1 MKSKYLPLAGMLII
15 GILGASGSTA
25 AAIIDNSI
33 SDANIAKIS
42 RITEINNN
50 IQIEAIGKF
59 ADEDAIEAAIGGNDI
74 NSIRIE
80 KSEISGASLIAI
92 ANIINGDIQAD
103 LIDAEI
109 TKIAA

>member
-1 MKSKYLPLAGMLII
+1 MKSRYLPSAGLLII

-33 SDANIAKIS
+33 SDANIAKIA
-42 RITEINNN
+42 RIAEIND
-50 IQIEAIGKF
+50 IQIEAIRKF
-59 ADEDAIEAAIGGNDI
+59 ADEDAIEAAIGANDI
-74 NSIRIE
+74 NSIRIKE
-80 KSEISGASLIAI
+80 SEISGASLIAI

-109 TKIAA
+109 TQIAA

>member
-1 MKSKYLPLAGMLII
+1 MKSRYLPLAGLLII
-15 GILGASGSTA
+15 GILGASGSTS

-33 SDANIAKIS
+33 SDANIAKIA
-42 RITEINNN
+42 RIAEIND
-50 IQIEAIGKF
+50 IQIEAIGKI
-59 ADEDAIEAAIGGNDI
+59 ADAYAIQAAIGANDI
-74 NSIRIE
+74 NSIRIKE
-80 KSEISGASLIAI
+80 SEISGRSLIAI